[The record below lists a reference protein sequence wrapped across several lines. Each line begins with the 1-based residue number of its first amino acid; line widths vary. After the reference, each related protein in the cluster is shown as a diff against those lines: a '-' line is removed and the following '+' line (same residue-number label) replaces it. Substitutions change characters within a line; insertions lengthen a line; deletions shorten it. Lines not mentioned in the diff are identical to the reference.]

1 MQVIKLTLCSQH
13 KVWITC
19 FQKLLIS
26 LSIKCES
33 LPILQGPGRPSCCSD
48 LISSASLLPLS
59 APTTL
64 PYCCS
69 SKTPRHLTWGVCSSY
84 PLWLDY
90 FSSPDLCKPS
100 SILGSDI
107 TTLKTYYMKCNPAS
121 AFHSL
126 PHPNM
131 FSVFNLRVYHLL
143 IQHIFIVCFSY

>member
-19 FQKLLIS
+19 LQKLLTS
-26 LSIKCES
+26 VTIKCES

-48 LISSASLLPLS
+48 LISSASPLPLS

-84 PLWLDY
+84 ALWLDY

-107 TTLKTYYMKCNPAS
+107 TTLKTYYVKCNLL
-121 AFHSL
+121 L
-126 PHPNM
+126 PSILCPTPTC
-131 FSVFNLRVYHLL
+131 FLFLVLRVYHLL